1 MLIPMPGRAEF
12 EEKDFADI
20 VTHKETEEG
29 YENEN
34 PLPARRRRFRSDYTR
49 RLQRH
54 QERYYSSCRISESSS
69 GRIPDGI
76 FA

>member
-1 MLIPMPGRAEF
+1 MLISMPSRAEF
-12 EEKDFADI
+12 EEKDFAAI

-29 YENEN
+29 YENEI
-34 PLPARRRRFRSDYTR
+34 PLPARRRRPRSDYTR

-54 QERYYSSCRISESSS
+54 QERYYSSCRIREGSS
-69 GRIPDGI
+69 GRIPHGI